1 MIEKLIKAMDAAG
14 AEAMAVSLPD
24 AVVTEVTLPLL
35 RAWNCQRVDVVG
47 KGLYKAG
54 AGTLSARR
62 VPNEDGSDTQ
72 QIEVSYLHPL
82 GSAIRKV
89 FSAQKWDEGGQTFYL
104 LTGKGIDAS
113 TAQQVLQNEKRLSLA
128 LKSGGYAVWDYNYE
142 TEETYNSPEMY
153 DIFGHKVGEKNLNF
167 ASFDELIHPEDKD
180 KTISEKIRKAPFGAD
195 VFQTRYRVKT
205 SSGKYVWIESLAG
218 VIRSPTDGHP
228 MKCIGLCRNID
239 EQMVALE
246 RLKVSERNFKRT
258 QAAARLGSFAL
269 RNESGVSRLSQE
281 MAALIGMADAM
292 IHPNLNT
299 FIGMIEPGDREKFCE
314 ALELAKIGTA
324 IKNLEIA
331 VKDKKGEL
339 AYFEVSMEPER
350 DDKGVVDGV
359 FGCCQCVSERK
370 ALEKRFHQAQKMEA
384 VGQLT
389 GGIAHDFNNLLMVV
403 MGNLQLV
410 EQLVR
415 SDDRALKR
423 IRAAIDAA
431 EKGSELTRRMLAFS
445 RQQTLQ
451 NKEVTV
457 NELLFSMQ
465 DMLKQALTAIV
476 DLKIIPSEELW
487 SIKVDKTMLE
497 TAVLNLAINARDA
510 MQPAGGSLIIE
521 TSNRKLDAAY
531 CAEHEEVIPGD
542 YVEISVTDTGS
553 GMAPEII
560 EKVFQPFFTTKG
572 PEKGSGLGLS
582 MIYGFVKQ
590 SNGHIK
596 VYSEVGHGTTVKI
609 YLPRLRGESKD
620 IEPSLPANLQA
631 QLKRELG
638 SLPSAPAM
646 TLTAEKRKQL
656 VLVVEDNPSVR
667 DVAAAMIEEMDFDV
681 ITAKDGH
688 EGLKLITERKDI
700 DLVLSDVI
708 MAGGMN
714 GPELAV
720 KAMKVRPNLKIL
732 FMSGYAPGSVRQMQD
747 LPDSIE
753 LVNKP
758 FTRNDLT
765 EKVRKALVA

>member
-1 MIEKLIKAMDAAG
+1 MLEKLIRILETAG
-14 AEAMAVSLPD
+14 VESIAVSLPD
-24 AVVTEVTLPLL
+24 AVVTDVTLPLL
-35 RAWNCQRVDVVG
+35 QSWNCQRSDVIG
-47 KGLYKAG
+47 RALHKAG
-54 AGTLSARR
+54 AGTLSARHL
-62 VPNEDGSDTQ
+62 PAEDGSESG

-82 GSAIRKV
+82 GSAMRKV
-89 FSAQKWDEGGQTFYL
+89 FNSRKWQENGKSFYL
-104 LTGKGIDAS
+104 LTAKAIDANM
-113 TAQQVLQNEKRLSLA
+113 AQHALQNEKRLSLA
-128 LKSGGYAVWDYNYE
+128 LKSGGYALWDYNYD
-142 TEETYNSPEMY
+142 TGETYNSPEMY
-153 DIFGHKVGEKNLNF
+153 EIFGHKVGEQSLNF
-167 ASFDELIHPEDKD
+167 RNFNELIHPEDAD
-180 KTISEKIRKAPFGAD
+180 KTIDDKIRKPPFGAD
-195 VFQTRYRVKT
+195 IFQTRYRVRT
-205 SSGKYVWIESLAG
+205 ASGKFVWIESLAG
-218 VIRSPTDGHP
+218 VIRNTTDGRP
-228 MKCIGLCRNID
+228 VKCIGLCRNID

-258 QAAARLGSFAL
+258 QAAARLGSFSL

-292 IHPNLNT
+292 IHPNLKT

-331 VKDKKGEL
+331 VKDKNGEI
-339 AYFEVSMEPER
+339 AHFEVSMEPER
-350 DDKGVVDGV
+350 DNRGNVEGV

-415 SDDRALKR
+415 HDERALKR
-423 IRAAIDAA
+423 IRAAIDAS

-457 NELLFSMQ
+457 NDLLFSMQ

-476 DLKIIPSEELW
+476 DLKIIPGDDIW

-497 TAVLNLAINARDA
+497 TAILNLAINARDA
-510 MQPAGGSLIIE
+510 MQPKGGNLIIE
-521 TSNRKLDAAY
+521 TSNRKLDNAY

-542 YVEISVTDTGS
+542 YVELSVTDTGS
-553 GMAPEII
+553 GMTQDIL

-596 VYSEVGHGTTVKI
+596 MYSEVGHGTTVKI
-609 YLPRLRGESKD
+609 YLPRLRGSAKE
-620 IEPSLPANLQA
+620 ITPSLPTDLQK
-631 QLKRELG
+631 QLQRELG
-638 SLPSAPAM
+638 SFNAPSAETPA
-646 TLTAEKRKQL
+646 ASARKQL

-667 DVAAAMIEEMDFDV
+667 DVAAAMIEEMGFEV
-681 ITAKDGH
+681 ITASDGH
-688 EGLKLITERKDI
+688 EGLKLITERRDI

-720 KAMKVRPNLKIL
+720 KAMKVRPKLKIL